1 MFITFEGGEGTGKS
15 TQAALL
21 AEYVRQLT
29 GRKVVLT
36 HEPGGT
42 PEGEAVRKLF
52 LNGNWSP
59 TAQALLMYAARDA
72 HINKVIRP
80 ALEAAEIV
88 ICDRYVDSTRVYQ
101 YYVGEGGRRINGIV
115 MDNLERFVAIDHPDL
130 TIVLDAP
137 VGVTGERLTARQY
150 LNTYDRRGQA
160 FHEEVRH
167 AFISL
172 AQNYPDR
179 CKLVDASGDTDE
191 VFKNV
196 LDAFIPYYN
205 STNGGLLR

>member
-36 HEPGGT
+36 REPGGT

-52 LNGNWSP
+52 LNGEWSP
-59 TAQALLMYAARDA
+59 TAQTLLMYAARDA

-80 ALEAAEIV
+80 ALAAGEIV
-88 ICDRYVDSTRVYQ
+88 ICDRYIDSTRVYQ
-101 YYVGEGGRRINGIV
+101 YDVAEGGHINGILL
-115 MDNLERFVAIDHPDL
+115 DTLEMFVATLRPDL
-130 TIVLDAP
+130 TIVLDVP
-137 VGVTGERLTARQY
+137 VDLATERLTAREY
-150 LNTYDRRGQA
+150 VNKYDQRSAA
-160 FHEEVRH
+160 FHQSVRGEFKRRTV
-167 AFISL
+167 A
-172 AQNYPDR
+172 YPDR
-179 CKLVDASGDTDE
+179 CKLVDASGDKHE
-191 VFKNV
+191 VFQNV
-196 LDAFIPYYN
+196 IEVFDNFYN